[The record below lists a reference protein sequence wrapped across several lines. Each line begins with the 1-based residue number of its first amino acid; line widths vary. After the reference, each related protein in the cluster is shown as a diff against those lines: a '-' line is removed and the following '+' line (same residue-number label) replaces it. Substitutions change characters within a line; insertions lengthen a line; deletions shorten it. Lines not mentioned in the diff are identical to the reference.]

1 VVDVS
6 TYSIIKGSSYDK
18 GVSIPIAAQVLAN
31 GYYNSTIFQ
40 SSPNLLMKFNIGNVK
55 AYSSSGTHWVFND
68 HPLYSILKPWWISFF
83 TLGKLVENTQTIPTF
98 LSPGFCPY
106 TQMIGKEEHLSISR
120 AIQSFISSEK
130 GELNFLM
137 PTASNIK
144 ATNKETSDG
153 FIKLSTENNFSDVW
167 VKVDLKNGDEYIYKQ
182 QFLTENYQIFLIMII
197 SVVIPLLVS
206 LKLTLFL
213 IKLLFEG
220 FKAIRIRAYHI
231 ELYWKIFSK
240 VSNSNRKDTNGLNF
254 EEEDNDPMMKRQSN
268 EFNFNKNYSFIDLPS
283 ISNFIGFLLFELF
296 SRSGG
301 KSLQQFY
308 ALAFEEDKDS
318 KLKEIEGHQPSKDK
332 IPLKMFQG
340 IYQQMCFLLNYR
352 ENDLTST
359 QSLEMLRERGMM
371 LTTSET
377 QVPYLI
383 RLTLNMNTDLS
394 LNYLKNNMKKSSL
407 ALFLDKFC
415 SRTNFDE
422 DKIPLETF
430 TERYGLFCKLN
441 HMEQVL
447 IDHILLKNEYGI
459 ESRTFL
465 KEIIE
470 VDPDQ
475 VPLRNAQETINLGC
489 FGRTMGWL
497 HSLCHKKK
505 FYNLQLE
512 RLKNINLFLAGKLNY
527 SDVRKEEYQKIVES
541 SILEKNWARIDFFSV
556 VFELFIAGL
565 LSFPFISIFIF
576 QEIEHSIYSLREES
590 RNIYGF
596 NFQTN
601 DIWLLFEK
609 IFKNMTLM
617 IVFILFLFFWFSTLI
632 NMVVNIVN
640 YDFPWIKVFDPF
652 KPSTRTIFKLLNAY
666 QWVYMFISFWVLL
679 FYICVVVVW
688 DILACIINSQ
698 AYLATT
704 AMGIS
709 LAYLI
714 SSFNVSYRKSISEG
728 RVRFRNEYKE
738 MWNLRLR
745 LIVKKMIKFIKEA
758 GGLVGREEGYNGAEI
773 TELSHLEDNVVSIEA
788 NLKKIAEE
796 QPDTATFM
804 NFFISLIH
812 RDPKLRTHTEMY
824 MMGPP
829 MNFNYFTAQFLCN
842 TLFMPKSFKID
853 KFGIEKNMNLCASVI
868 FYYKDEI
875 ELVPLALK
883 DIGELRVCD
892 CPPDTPIS
900 TNYMCSNCSGRDS
913 PYNNQEV
920 KDSIRNRKISENSKI
935 MVYMLD
941 ILSNLQKR
949 RIPQVIKIIEKTFL
963 EAYNEKI
970 FFQIQPIFNMIH
982 LLVFYLDE
990 NFDNSNLTSTVLD
1003 FLKNSLKVD
1012 MALTEIL
1019 MIYLLKDSHML
1030 ENQKGD
1036 IYDSE
1041 NISSIFKRQ
1050 ICSSSNN
1057 SKENKMLVK
1066 FLSISTSF
1074 LSSEPQISEDLII
1087 EIAKDVNQNSSNVIM
1102 LPNVLFHN
1110 MIHFPL
1116 YMTQTQAS
1124 ISQKIAKH
1132 AFNSSITSEIS
1143 GLMYHFTMVST
1154 DLQYSRKEFENFL
1167 RKSPT
1172 FAQIKDHFGLSFKE
1186 MFGVIYLMRGDT
1198 NSEHFDKV
1206 LTNILKKYN
1215 LVGMKKHLDLLIILY
1230 SSYNP
1235 TKTKEALRIFAKW
1248 CTAGEEQFFILLKIF
1263 VYFKGIIK
1271 SDEKLLISFGDFFEL
1286 LPSKKVENDPKLK
1299 AMFIDCIHQR
1309 NFSKFKNFKENILY
1323 VNKNKGSGK
1332 TKNEGELIP
1341 LIDIIELFFI
1351 ISNGA
1356 DINEMLAKLK
1366 SFIPDFESKNLLN
1379 LSSKLMKT
1387 VHGFKTSHK
1396 DILSERLKEA
1406 FKTLGEISMGRPN
1419 DFEQL
1424 WMFIYSSDHTG
1435 KLQAIK
1441 YFDKKPSQQSS
1452 VELEDN
1458 RLKSHSIFIDKRV
1471 RFIRNQNNFLD
1482 SFSEYCSNPSYKF
1495 GVAMLKRTHLKNLRL
1510 SKTQT
1515 TLILGSIIQKLD
1527 PSIKIENSSIAR
1539 FFSAFFDFVIREDST
1554 QLGNYFLEEHDEPML
1569 NILTFCKNCPTPNER
1584 MNKIFEQLMANGHQ
1598 KLCSLM
1604 YFYQLIL
1611 GQIHRR
1617 KITLK
1622 TELEREINQ
1631 WLNIKP
1637 EFFEFLELYMDRDE
1651 SNLVEMI
1658 FRIQNRILFNNPIK
1672 DKSSIQ
1678 EGILT
1683 REFYETIQAV
1693 IKGEQPSIQFL
1704 ADLFKI
1710 PLKKLKF
1717 LHILTTLKLNTK
1729 YENVFEQLNNNLE
1742 VKKLLEAQVVSS
1754 QELVF
1759 LLKICLNNIDY
1770 DSIADFLR
1778 LMKLDNIIVPEILIN
1793 LLLLDVNVPK
1803 EFIPMRDFNQIF
1815 LVHSAIFERLG
1826 LLRELCW
1833 AFCRVLKGDF
1843 INFNKL
1849 INVFND
1855 DNLPQNHKYFSKIIT
1870 GMIGLKNY
1878 HFSDPKTMK
1887 ALHTGGLP
1895 AYNNL
1900 LTDHFQ
1906 RFSKGEKE
1914 NSYEY
1919 AQYLLFNGFNIH
1931 PFWGLFCN
1939 LCKEQP
1945 NAPPIEAEPPKVGL
1959 FKNLTL
1965 MQLISITNILHC
1977 DEAVIEFLYDFSMFR
1992 NILAFLIEK
2001 RNAKER
2007 FLHSTLI
2014 DSYHEDMIRFYEE
2027 QVNNCKQIMKEMIKD
2042 KRILFNYEHFKS
2054 IKSPLFQRM
2063 MIEIC
2068 KNENLVQESDFYC
2081 PLNKLIF
2088 QHWKEQLHSRMI
2100 LATID
2105 KEEKDWIHKLIDK
2118 IEDLLSDFKL
2128 MIKDPFKMFVT
2139 KENVTSKDYWDRKFE
2154 ELDYFD
2160 NFLVSLVDLFMKSLD
2175 TMTPV
2180 LNQYG
2185 LTGAEFLVEEIALN
2199 LSMESQKSNKD
2210 PDLLEEDKKSASEVE
2225 VEDLGVKK
2233 GYDRR
2238 RGCFLRGRQ
2247 GRRDKLVCEVDRFRP
2262 LCLA

>member
-1 VVDVS
+1 MAGAFTRTIEVGEGDIVLETTDLIDVTYKSASENYCFGSKSSSVVVAPSQTNISATLSGYKSQLHKSTGKFEKEWNGQARLCNIAICAGVFNPVTINNMDGNIYINVLESLPSVVDIS

-83 TLGKLVENTQTIPTF
+83 TLGKLVENTQTIPTY

-254 EEEDNDPMMKRQSN
+254 EEEDNDLMMKRQSN

-318 KLKEIEGHQPSKDK
+318 KMKEIEGQQPSKDK

-497 HSLCHKKK
+497 HSLCHKKR

-652 KPSTRTIFKLLNAY
+652 KPSTKTIFKLLNAY

-758 GGLVGREEGYNGAEI
+758 GGFVGREEGYNGAEI

-1206 LTNILKKYN
+1206 LTNILKKYS

-1379 LSSKLMKT
+1379 FSSKLMKT

-1396 DILSERLKEA
+1396 DILSERLKGG
-1406 FKTLGEISMGRPN
+1406 F
-1419 DFEQL
+1419 Q
-1424 WMFIYSSDHTG
+1424 
-1435 KLQAIK
+1435 
-1441 YFDKKPSQQSS
+1441 
-1452 VELEDN
+1452 
-1458 RLKSHSIFIDKRV
+1458 
-1471 RFIRNQNNFLD
+1471 
-1482 SFSEYCSNPSYKF
+1482 
-1495 GVAMLKRTHLKNLRL
+1495 
-1510 SKTQT
+1510 
-1515 TLILGSIIQKLD
+1515 D
-1527 PSIKIENSSIAR
+1527 P
-1539 FFSAFFDFVIREDST
+1539 
-1554 QLGNYFLEEHDEPML
+1554 G
-1569 NILTFCKNCPTPNER
+1569 
-1584 MNKIFEQLMANGHQ
+1584 
-1598 KLCSLM
+1598 
-1604 YFYQLIL
+1604 
-1611 GQIHRR
+1611 
-1617 KITLK
+1617 
-1622 TELEREINQ
+1622 
-1631 WLNIKP
+1631 
-1637 EFFEFLELYMDRDE
+1637 
-1651 SNLVEMI
+1651 
-1658 FRIQNRILFNNPIK
+1658 
-1672 DKSSIQ
+1672 
-1678 EGILT
+1678 
-1683 REFYETIQAV
+1683 
-1693 IKGEQPSIQFL
+1693 
-1704 ADLFKI
+1704 
-1710 PLKKLKF
+1710 
-1717 LHILTTLKLNTK
+1717 
-1729 YENVFEQLNNNLE
+1729 
-1742 VKKLLEAQVVSS
+1742 
-1754 QELVF
+1754 
-1759 LLKICLNNIDY
+1759 
-1770 DSIADFLR
+1770 
-1778 LMKLDNIIVPEILIN
+1778 
-1793 LLLLDVNVPK
+1793 
-1803 EFIPMRDFNQIF
+1803 
-1815 LVHSAIFERLG
+1815 
-1826 LLRELCW
+1826 
-1833 AFCRVLKGDF
+1833 
-1843 INFNKL
+1843 
-1849 INVFND
+1849 
-1855 DNLPQNHKYFSKIIT
+1855 
-1870 GMIGLKNY
+1870 
-1878 HFSDPKTMK
+1878 
-1887 ALHTGGLP
+1887 
-1895 AYNNL
+1895 
-1900 LTDHFQ
+1900 
-1906 RFSKGEKE
+1906 
-1914 NSYEY
+1914 
-1919 AQYLLFNGFNIH
+1919 
-1931 PFWGLFCN
+1931 
-1939 LCKEQP
+1939 
-1945 NAPPIEAEPPKVGL
+1945 
-1959 FKNLTL
+1959 
-1965 MQLISITNILHC
+1965 
-1977 DEAVIEFLYDFSMFR
+1977 
-1992 NILAFLIEK
+1992 
-2001 RNAKER
+2001 
-2007 FLHSTLI
+2007 
-2014 DSYHEDMIRFYEE
+2014 
-2027 QVNNCKQIMKEMIKD
+2027 
-2042 KRILFNYEHFKS
+2042 
-2054 IKSPLFQRM
+2054 
-2063 MIEIC
+2063 
-2068 KNENLVQESDFYC
+2068 
-2081 PLNKLIF
+2081 
-2088 QHWKEQLHSRMI
+2088 
-2100 LATID
+2100 
-2105 KEEKDWIHKLIDK
+2105 
-2118 IEDLLSDFKL
+2118 
-2128 MIKDPFKMFVT
+2128 
-2139 KENVTSKDYWDRKFE
+2139 
-2154 ELDYFD
+2154 
-2160 NFLVSLVDLFMKSLD
+2160 
-2175 TMTPV
+2175 
-2180 LNQYG
+2180 
-2185 LTGAEFLVEEIALN
+2185 
-2199 LSMESQKSNKD
+2199 
-2210 PDLLEEDKKSASEVE
+2210 
-2225 VEDLGVKK
+2225 
-2233 GYDRR
+2233 
-2238 RGCFLRGRQ
+2238 
-2247 GRRDKLVCEVDRFRP
+2247 
-2262 LCLA
+2262 